1 MYKVKVFFRVNREM
15 HLHTAAL
22 EYYVIF
28 ICKKPERAIGTKMV
42 FTGAGKMGLVLT
54 EFYPQQY
61 KHGQVLKLWNL
72 RASFRIQ
79 RR

>member
-1 MYKVKVFFRVNREM
+1 
-15 HLHTAAL
+15 
-22 EYYVIF
+22 VIF

-61 KHGQVLKLWNL
+61 KHGQVLKLL
-72 RASFRIQ
+72 EPSSQLQDTEEIIA
-79 RR
+79 